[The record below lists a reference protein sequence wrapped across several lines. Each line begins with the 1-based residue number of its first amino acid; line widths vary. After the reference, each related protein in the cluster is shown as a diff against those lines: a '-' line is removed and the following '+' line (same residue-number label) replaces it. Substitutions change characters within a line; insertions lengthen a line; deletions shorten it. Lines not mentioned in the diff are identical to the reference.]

1 MRLLL
6 KDTFRSD
13 ERIAKVTVPVLVVH
27 GERDNIVPITFGE
40 RLYEMIPGPKQFIR
54 LPHAGHNDHD
64 LHGLPEM
71 VRPFLRA
78 E

>member
-1 MRLLL
+1 ML
-6 KDTFRSD
+6 
-13 ERIAKVTVPVLVVH
+13 H
-27 GERDNIVPITFGE
+27 GYFTGWVDPDPRFAE
-40 RLYEMIPGPKQFIR
+40 RLYEMITAPKQFIR
-54 LPHAGHNDHD
+54 LPNAGHNDHD